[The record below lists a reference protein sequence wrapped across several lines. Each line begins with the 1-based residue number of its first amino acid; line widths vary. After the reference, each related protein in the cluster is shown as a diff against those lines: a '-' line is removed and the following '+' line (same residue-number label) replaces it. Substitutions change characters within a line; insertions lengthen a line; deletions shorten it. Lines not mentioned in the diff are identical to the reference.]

1 MKSLAFV
8 AAIIAGAVPL
18 ASAQS
23 VHPAPL
29 HESPHFGGNVYVMS
43 AFQPVGQVA
52 RDAPWSP
59 QELIDAK
66 GELFKGIS
74 SEIGEFGFF

>member
-1 MKSLAFV
+1 VANVVGFLA
-8 AAIIAGAVPL
+8 AP
-18 ASAQS
+18 ASADITGQIF
-23 VHPAPL
+23 VV
-29 HESPHFGGNVYVMS
+29 FGGNVYVMS
-43 AFQPVGQVA
+43 AFHPVGQLT
-52 RDAPWSP
+52 RDASWSP